1 MSDVIKMHEERQ
13 TTQGYNNMFPGS
25 NPPPPSYSP
34 GQPCQT
40 SAQHCHHLSQH
51 CLQNPQ
57 FPCSYHF
64 PQYRPISNCCYQIRN
79 SDLSTSEH
87 LQNAEKM
94 KVLEAAIEKL
104 KEEIVDIVNTIEKLN
119 TDRIL
124 PSGSP
129 PVVTK
134 PLFQNPHDI
143 PNFDNMEDVTE
154 VEDGANDDNDES
166 VVSMEEFVPDI
177 SDHLPHALATST
189 STSLN

>member
-1 MSDVIKMHEERQ
+1 MV
-13 TTQGYNNMFPGS
+13 
-25 NPPPPSYSP
+25 
-34 GQPCQT
+34 
-40 SAQHCHHLSQH
+40 
-51 CLQNPQ
+51 
-57 FPCSYHF
+57 
-64 PQYRPISNCCYQIRN
+64 N
-79 SDLSTSEH
+79 S
-87 LQNAEKM
+87 
-94 KVLEAAIEKL
+94 
-104 KEEIVDIVNTIEKLN
+104 IEKLN

-189 STSLN
+189 SISLN